1 MVAPITHRL
10 QAAAGGWSAWHA
22 RLPSLIALA
31 LISAVVSGWMLAEP
45 AEGAGPATAIS
56 VSLSPSSI
64 PANGASTTTATATV
78 TDSNGLPV
86 GADSVVFASNDPNE
100 KVGVTTNS
108 GNGTYT
114 VQITSSTTVGLITIT
129 ATDGDLTAE
138 ATLVQGSNTL
148 LVASQSAFVTN
159 ERVALFAAVSS
170 ATGSPSGT
178 ITFNEGGAPIAGCVG
193 ESITPSNP
201 AATCQTSFAAF
212 TSPEQVTA
220 VFTPNPASPT
230 PGSTGTITL
239 VVKPDSTSVSLDV
252 LPTANVGEST
262 TYMATVTPPAI
273 RPGPVEPSGSVEFF
287 DNGKPIRSCLR
298 QPVVSR
304 GATCML
310 TYKALGRHTIRARYG
325 GDSNFTGA
333 TSSARPIN
341 VVTLPANVLG
351 YLTSTMQWTFAYT
364 ATSTTVL
371 ALVVNEAPA
380 GATVLI
386 RCRGGGCPF
395 AQHTIAVVKK
405 LARGGINLT
414 SSFQQRPLQVAAT
427 ITVVISRPSWIGKY
441 YAFTMR
447 AQRGPSIQIACLAPG
462 RTQPGVGC

>member
-1 MVAPITHRL
+1 
-10 QAAAGGWSAWHA
+10 
-22 RLPSLIALA
+22 
-31 LISAVVSGWMLAEP
+31 
-45 AEGAGPATAIS
+45 
-56 VSLSPSSI
+56 
-64 PANGASTTTATATV
+64 
-78 TDSNGLPV
+78 
-86 GADSVVFASNDPNE
+86 
-100 KVGVTTNS
+100 
-108 GNGTYT
+108 
-114 VQITSSTTVGLITIT
+114 
-129 ATDGDLTAE
+129 
-138 ATLVQGSNTL
+138 
-148 LVASQSAFVTN
+148 
-159 ERVALFAAVSS
+159 
-170 ATGSPSGT
+170 
-178 ITFNEGGAPIAGCVG
+178 
-193 ESITPSNP
+193 
-201 AATCQTSFAAF
+201 
-212 TSPEQVTA
+212 
-220 VFTPNPASPT
+220 
-230 PGSTGTITL
+230 
-239 VVKPDSTSVSLDV
+239 
-252 LPTANVGEST
+252 
-262 TYMATVTPPAI
+262 
-273 RPGPVEPSGSVEFF
+273 
-287 DNGKPIRSCLR
+287 
-298 QPVVSR
+298 
-304 GATCML
+304 ML